1 MNRKYTVEEYIDV
14 VDKLRKSRPDIA
26 ISSDFIVGFAGE
38 TEKDFE
44 DTLNICKQVKYATA
58 FSFKYSI
65 RPNTAGEKMK
75 NQIPEEI
82 KSDRLIKLQTL
93 LDNQQEQFNQSKLN
107 QELDVLV
114 ETLSD
119 RNDGSYFGKSP
130 YLQTVLINSNTQELV
145 GKIIKVKINKTSMKV
160 LEGNY

>member
-44 DTLNICKQVKYATA
+44 DTLNICKQVEYATA

-65 RPNTAGEKMK
+65 RPNTAGEKM
-75 NQIPEEI
+75 QDQTPEEI

-114 ETLSD
+114 ESLSD

-160 LEGNY
+160 LEGDY